1 MKEHSI
7 QDNIRIGLCEQTNGV
22 VFRTNAG
29 VAWAGDKIIDTP
41 EYGRVLVNPRKV
53 TLLPEGFS
61 DLLYV
66 GDNATVAF
74 IECKT
79 PKGKAREAQ
88 ERFIKLMRSLGHR
101 AGIARNV
108 EQALK
113 IVKGENDG

>member
-1 MKEHSI
+1 MKKEHSI
-7 QDNIRIGLCEQTNGV
+7 QDEIRIGLCEQTDGV

-66 GDNATVAF
+66 GEKNVAF
-74 IECKT
+74 IECKNA
-79 PKGKAREAQ
+79 KGKSREAQ
-88 ERFIKLMRSLGHR
+88 ERFLNLMKRMGHR
-101 AGIARNV
+101 AGIARSV
-108 EQALK
+108 EDALK
-113 IVKGENDG
+113 IVEGE

>member
-1 MKEHSI
+1 MREQSI
-7 QDNIRIGLCEQTNGV
+7 QDNIRIGLCEQTNGI

-66 GDNATVAF
+66 GDNSVVAF

-79 PKGKAREAQ
+79 AKGKAREAQ
-88 ERFIKLMRSLGHR
+88 ERFINLMRRMGHR
-101 AGIARNV
+101 AGIARSV
-108 EQALK
+108 SDALE
-113 IVKGENDG
+113 IVGDNT